1 MNTFKPIK
9 KFSRIESRNIFKLV
23 EDSLLKDK
31 FYDTVKCAM
40 ADIRTKKSKFSLFK
54 EKRKT
59 SVNDD

>member
-1 MNTFKPIK
+1 MIFLTLKIK
-9 KFSRIESRNIFKLV
+9 EFF
-23 EDSLLKDK
+23 LLKDK

-40 ADIRTKKSKFSLFK
+40 ADSRTKKSKFSLFK